1 MVDASASCSLNGSPD
16 RNSRWPAPESGVDGN
31 GAGIYHMHVV
41 SGNGPVSVFSKR
53 PNVNFVPV
61 ISSIFATNTST
72 KPDYKSE
79 QRWIGDKR

>member
-1 MVDASASCSLNGSPD
+1 MVDASTSYSLNGSPE
-16 RNSRWPAPESGVDGN
+16 RNSRWPAPESGADGN
-31 GAGIYHMHVV
+31 GAGVYHMHVV
-41 SGNGPVSVFSKR
+41 SGNGPVSVS